1 MKIADYVSKY
11 LKESYDEPKGIENE
25 EDAKKAIEDLKDFFE
40 MGEDEENEFGDDLDK
55 MLMAMDSGEE
65 VDDLDLDDLDL
76 DDLDIDEGRT
86 RKGGN
91 GMDGYEEGKDS
102 KKDCPGCKT
111 TKVEKYCP
119 DCGTKNEG
127 DDLEER
133 KYDLDKRGMSDED
146 AKKFDDGVKSYMA
159 KKGPKEEGYGL
170 EKREKRDY
178 DEGDSFSDMVKRSG
192 HSDGYDDDDDDD
204 EYDEDGIPKYPDP
217 MRGRTRPGSR
227 RGLYSSKNYK
237 MTEMEKKLEEYREGK
252 KNKKGHKTKGVVD
265 ADDSS
270 DSE

>member
-11 LKESYDEPKGIENE
+11 LKESYGESKRIENE
-25 EDAKKAIEDLKDFFE
+25 DEAKKAIEDLKDFFE
-40 MGEDEENEFGDDLDK
+40 MGEDEDNEFGDDLDK
-55 MLMAMDSGEE
+55 MLMSMEDGEE
-65 VDDLDLDDLDL
+65 VDDDLDFDELDF
-76 DDLDIDEGRT
+76 D
-86 RKGGN
+86 
-91 GMDGYEEGKDS
+91 EGKDS